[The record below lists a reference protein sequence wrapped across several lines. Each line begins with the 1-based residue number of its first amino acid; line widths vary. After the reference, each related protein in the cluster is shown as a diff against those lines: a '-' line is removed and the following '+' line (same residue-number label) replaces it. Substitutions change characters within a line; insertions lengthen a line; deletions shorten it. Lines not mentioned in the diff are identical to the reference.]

1 MDRSKGH
8 VQDIIDAIVLI
19 KEHTDALTSRDF
31 IDEKNVLIQNL
42 AMRQLGIIGEA
53 TKKLSKNIYD
63 SNPDIPWHEI
73 AGMRNRLIHEYD
85 NVDLYVVWQTI
96 TESLPALAKALQEY
110 V

>member
-1 MDRSKGH
+1 MDRIKGH
-8 VQDIIDAIVLI
+8 VQDILDAIALI
-19 KEHTDALTSRDF
+19 QEHTNTLTS
-31 IDEKNVLIQNL
+31 EKFVDDKSVLVQNL
-42 AMRQLGIIGEA
+42 AMRQLAIIGEA

-63 SNPDIPWHEI
+63 SHPDIPWHEI

-96 TESLPALAKALQEY
+96 TESLPALAKALKKY